1 MNKAKGKTP
10 EDRPTTQT
18 VKLERPLFLR
28 LKMFAAKNRRTSQDI
43 LRTALIEYLTKM
55 KG

>member
-1 MNKAKGKTP
+1 MKAKAKTP
-10 EDRPTTQT
+10 QDRPTTQT

-28 LKMFAAKNRRTSQDI
+28 LKIFSAKTRRTSQDI
-43 LRTALIEYLTKM
+43 LRSALIEYLKKV